1 MNTGEEAVKSDNGLV
16 TTIAWG
22 LEEGKVNYA
31 LEGSIFVAGSAIQ
44 WLRDQLRIVDAADDT
59 EYMATKVDDTN
70 GCYVVPAFTG
80 LGAPYWDAYAR
91 GAIVGITRGT
101 SKYHIVRATLES
113 LAYLTNDVLTAMA
126 KDSGAPL
133 KELKVDGGASAN
145 NFLMQFQSDMIQT
158 KVERPETLETTALGA
173 CYLAGLAVGFYQDLE
188 EIKENRLVDR
198 EFTPEISIEERDK
211 KDRNWQRAMQRAF
224 GWANHYE
231 E

>member
-1 MNTGEEAVKSDNGLV
+1 
-16 TTIAWG
+16 
-22 LEEGKVNYA
+22 
-31 LEGSIFVAGSAIQ
+31 
-44 WLRDQLRIVDAADDT
+44 
-59 EYMATKVDDTN
+59 
-70 GCYVVPAFTG
+70 
-80 LGAPYWDAYAR
+80 
-91 GAIVGITRGT
+91 
-101 SKYHIVRATLES
+101 
-113 LAYLTNDVLTAMA
+113 MA

-198 EFTPEISIEERDK
+198 EFTPEISVEERDK